1 MRFVSFSADRQVRIQ
16 SILIKYAMKLKK
28 SIALSESG
36 FVFNAERGDSFSVNP
51 TGLAIMQ
58 WLKEGREPEEIQ
70 GRLQEKFVVDE
81 TTCEKDLYDFIKM
94 LNQFNLIEV

>member
-1 MRFVSFSADRQVRIQ
+1 
-16 SILIKYAMKLKK
+16 MKLKK

-58 WLKEGREPEEIQ
+58 WLKDGVKPEEIK
-70 GRLQEKFVVDE
+70 GYLLEKFEIDE
-81 TTCEKDLYDFIKM
+81 ATSEKDLYDFIQM